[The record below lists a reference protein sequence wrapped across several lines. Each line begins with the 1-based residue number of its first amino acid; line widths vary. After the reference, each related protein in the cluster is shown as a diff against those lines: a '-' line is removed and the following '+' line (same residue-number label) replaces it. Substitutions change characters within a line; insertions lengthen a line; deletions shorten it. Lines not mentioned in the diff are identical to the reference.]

1 MLSRIEQ
8 LSDWT
13 EARWP
18 EAVPFLAGVASG
30 VLGLGALVVLTV
42 GLAPAKLVSLMP
54 FWLCVCGASG
64 GYSLWQKR
72 QRRASKTLPALTV
85 LLALLLAAL
94 GGVAQYMVEQAFFQ
108 TQIRPT
114 LLGMFSAAAVFG
126 AALGG
131 WLRIRYENACTQG
144 Q

>member
-1 MLSRIEQ
+1 MLSLIEQ
-8 LSDWT
+8 VSDWI

-18 EAVPFLAGVASG
+18 ELLPWIAGLATSL
-30 VLGLGALVVLTV
+30 LGLGALVILTV

-54 FWLCVCGASG
+54 LWLCLVAASG

-72 QRRASKTLPALTV
+72 RQGSSRSLPILTAG
-85 LLALLLAAL
+85 LALVLAAT
-94 GGVAQYMVEQAFFQ
+94 GVGVQYGVERVFFQ
-108 TQIRPT
+108 AQLRPT
-114 LLGMFSAAAVFG
+114 LMIVFAAAAIFG

-131 WLRIRYENACTQG
+131 WLRVRYENACTTG